1 MQNHIN
7 VRQRFDGRMS
17 LFQITMAIL
26 LLLLF
31 IRLVDLQLYE
41 HEGLL
46 LQANKNRINIVP
58 ILPTRGI
65 ITDRN
70 GIGLALNH
78 ISYKIQVI
86 PERIENIDETLST
99 LQQLMQWPDSQLA
112 HIRKRIDKARSDR
125 PVLLADKLPWNE
137 VAPITARLHH
147 LSGVDVIAGTHR
159 YYPYDALTSHVI
171 GYLSLAGP
179 KDLRAGY
186 LRTENVGRSGLEK
199 VFESTLHGKPGSQ
212 QEEIDAKGRRVAV
225 LKQTPPEI
233 GSDIKLS
240 IDVELQRVA
249 SKALGKRTGAV
260 VVMDVQSGE
269 LLTLLSQPGFNTNHF
284 ITGLEHEKWQSWL
297 KDFRKPLL
305 NRTTQAAYPP
315 ASTLKIVTGL
325 AGLRHHMPLATGRT
339 TCPGYLELDDR
350 NLRCWRREGHNH
362 VSLHKAIVRSC
373 DVYFYELGDQLGMQR
388 LTDEARLWGF
398 GEQTGVILTPEA
410 RGTLPSPEQQLK
422 SGRLRAW
429 YRGETMIT
437 AIGQGLTTV
446 TPLQMARFAAAIA
459 NGGKILAPTLLAN
472 SDPVLIRTVD
482 VEPEHLLKTRQ
493 AMRDVIAEPKGTAH
507 WSLNW
512 AKWPIAGK
520 TGTAQVVAMAQDDDE
535 EANKTP
541 ELNRHKDHAWFMGYA
556 PFDNPKV
563 AFSVFVEHGGHGGSD
578 AAPVAAAII
587 KQLAKH
593 EAEKKLEQEKIMQK
607 EAMKA
612 EALETL

>member
-17 LFQITMAIL
+17 LFQVTMAIL

-31 IRLVDLQLYE
+31 IRLVNLQLYE

-46 LQANKNRINIVP
+46 LQANKNRINVVP
-58 ILPTRGI
+58 VLPTRGI

-70 GIGLALNH
+70 DIGLALNH

-86 PERIENIDETLST
+86 PERIENIDETLSA
-99 LQQLMQWPDSQLA
+99 LQQLMQWPDAQLA
-112 HIRKRIDKARSDR
+112 HYRKRIDKARSDR
-125 PVLLADKLPWNE
+125 PVLLADKLPWRE

-159 YYPYDALTSHVI
+159 YYPYDELTSHVI

-179 KDLRAGY
+179 SDLKAGY

-199 VFESTLHGKPGSQ
+199 AYESTLHGKPGSQ
-212 QEEIDAKGRRVAV
+212 QEEIDANGRRVAV

-233 GSDIKLS
+233 GRDIKLS
-240 IDVELQRVA
+240 IDVELQQAA
-249 SKALGKRTGAV
+249 SKALGERTGAV
-260 VVMDVQSGE
+260 VVMDVHSGE
-269 LLTLLSQPGFNTNHF
+269 LLTLLSKPGFNTNHF

-305 NRTTQAAYPP
+305 NRTIQAAYPP

-325 AGLRHHMPLATGRT
+325 AGLRHHMPLATGST
-339 TCPGYLELDDR
+339 TCSGYIELADR
-350 NLRCWRREGHNH
+350 NLRCWRREGHGH

-373 DVYFYELGDQLGMQR
+373 DVFFYELGDQLGMQR

-398 GEQTGVILTPEA
+398 GEQTGIILTPEA

-437 AIGQGLTTV
+437 AIGQG
-446 TPLQMARFAAAIA
+446 
-459 NGGKILAPTLLAN
+459 
-472 SDPVLIRTVD
+472 
-482 VEPEHLLKTRQ
+482 
-493 AMRDVIAEPKGTAH
+493 
-507 WSLNW
+507 
-512 AKWPIAGK
+512 
-520 TGTAQVVAMAQDDDE
+520 
-535 EANKTP
+535 
-541 ELNRHKDHAWFMGYA
+541 
-556 PFDNPKV
+556 
-563 AFSVFVEHGGHGGSD
+563 
-578 AAPVAAAII
+578 
-587 KQLAKH
+587 
-593 EAEKKLEQEKIMQK
+593 
-607 EAMKA
+607 
-612 EALETL
+612 